1 MAVND
6 TGGAMS
12 WDSKITVDG
21 PPAPQDEL
29 KQRARGRWPEIITAL
44 GGVAPELL
52 DGKGNP
58 CPKCGGDDRFS
69 AFKDF
74 DETGGVICRKCHSE
88 KNGDGLATLQW
99 LSGWGFTE
107 AIDKVAEYLGA
118 DQKPYTVAQG
128 AAKDRPKG
136 RPRKKTGRIFSTG
149 DEAIECLER
158 NPKLGPRSNCW
169 TYHDKKGEPVMVAV
183 RWDKADG
190 KEFRPVAR
198 CGDRWHVGAMEDP
211 RPLYRLPEVL
221 ESERPV
227 YICEG
232 EKATDA
238 AVSIGLNATTS
249 SGGSNAPHKTNWST
263 LAGREVVVLP
273 DNDDSGRK
281 YAFDVAK
288 TLTSLDHP
296 ATVKIVELPD
306 LPKAGDIVEWIET
319 QDTTNP
325 EELRSRIEELVD
337 AADQWQP
344 VSKTTRKTGIEFE
357 PFPVDIL
364 PDPIGNYILE
374 AAEAIGCNPAF
385 IATAILTVFAACVG
399 NSRKIELKKSWRE
412 PCVVWSALVGDAST
426 LKSPALDSAAISV
439 QEIEEANIQAW
450 TKDLQ
455 EYERDKTEYD
465 ADLADWKRGGRKKGE
480 PQPEEPLKPT
490 AERIIITDATIEAL
504 CSRLAENPRGLLL
517 LMDELAGWIGSFDAY
532 RSGGGKDRP
541 HWLSMHGARP
551 VKVDRKTGNTLL
563 YIPHAAVS
571 VTGGIQPQTLQR
583 IMTSEFFESGFM
595 SRVLFAM
602 PPNPVRQWT
611 DADIAPDR
619 QAELKSIMQRL
630 LDLADPDPDTG
641 EIICKNIPLSP
652 EAKTVW
658 ISFFNQ
664 HATEQRQI
672 MDESLTAS
680 WGKLEGYAARF
691 ALLDHLIRSAIE
703 GPSSSFDHDQ
713 IGPESIE
720 VGIKLSRWYGRE
732 AERVH
737 DLFGKTETV
746 ENREDR
752 GLVRIIQNKGGR
764 ITVRELMRSSR
775 KYRESTLVAEFAL
788 NRLVKRQIARVEAK
802 ETGGQPK
809 TVFVLITAGD
819 GDTSPLNPEKNDLV
833 SPSPPKEVV
842 KTDKWGSI
850 Q

>member
-1 MAVND
+1 MIKRN
-6 TGGAMS
+6 
-12 WDSKITVDG
+12 
-21 PPAPQDEL
+21 QDINEL
-29 KQRARGRWPEIITAL
+29 KQRTRGRWGPRLLKTLAGLSEIILMEGIILARSVAGRIGFVSSMIFPRPAGAICNQCGDGKAGGGMADGFAVLAWLTGL
-44 GGVAPELL
+44 GFGELL
-52 DGKGNP
+52 Q
-58 CPKCGGDDRFS
+58 
-69 AFKDF
+69 
-74 DETGGVICRKCHSE
+74 E
-88 KNGDGLATLQW
+88 
-99 LSGWGFTE
+99 
-107 AIDKVAEYLGA
+107 VAEYLGV
-118 DQKPYTVAQG
+118 DQKPHTATQG
-128 AAKDRPKG
+128 AAKDRSK
-136 RPRKKTGRIFSTG
+136 KKTYRKYSTAE
-149 DEAIECLER
+149 EAIKSIER
-158 NPKLGPRSNCW
+158 DPKLGPRSASW
-169 TYHDKKGEPVMVAV
+169 TYRNKTGETVGYVV
-183 RWDKADG
+183 RWDTANG
-190 KEFRPVAR
+190 KTIGQYPVVVT
-198 CGDRWHVGAMEDP
+198 GGMLGAMEDP

-221 ESERPV
+221 GSEGSV

-232 EKATDA
+232 EKAADA

-249 SGGSNAPHKTNWST
+249 SGGSAAAHKTDWTT
-263 LAGREVVVLP
+263 LAGREVVILP
-273 DNDDSGRK
+273 DDDKSGRK
-281 YAFDVAK
+281 YADKVAK

-296 ATVKIVELPD
+296 AMVKIVELPG
-306 LPKAGDIVEWIET
+306 LPEAGDIVEWIAD
-319 QDTTNP
+319 QDTTDA
-325 EELRSRIEELVD
+325 EKLRSRIEKLAD

-344 VSKTTRKTGIEFE
+344 VPKTTKKTGIEFE

-364 PDPIGNYILE
+364 PEPICGYITE

-385 IATAILTVFAACVG
+385 IATAILTALAACVG

-426 LKSPALDSAAISV
+426 LKSPALDSATISV
-439 QEIEEANIQAW
+439 QEIENANIQAW
-450 TKDLQ
+450 TKELQ

-480 PQPEEPLKPT
+480 PQPEEPLKPV

-602 PPNPVRQWT
+602 PPNPVRQWN

-691 ALLDHLIRSAIE
+691 ALLDHLIRSVIE
-703 GPSSSFDHDQ
+703 GPFSSFNHDH

-737 DLFGKTETV
+737 ELFGKAETV

-752 GLVRIIQNKGGR
+752 ELVRIIGRKGGQ
-764 ITVRELMRSSR
+764 ITVRDLMQASR
-775 KYRESTLVAEFAL
+775 KYRKSAEVAESAL
-788 NRLVKRQIARVEAK
+788 NRLVRRQIARVEAK

-809 TVFVLITAGD
+809 TVFVLIAAGN
-819 GDTSPLNPEKNDLV
+819 GNTTPLNPDKKDLLL
-833 SPSPPKEVV
+833 PLPPKEVV
-842 KTDKWGSI
+842 QTDSWGSI
-850 Q
+850 